1 MTQKKLV
8 VTNGSGYEVR
18 TRINEAV
25 ESLVTDYS
33 GSVDPS
39 TTGNAFPFMKW
50 ADTGNNL
57 VKQRNSANDAWVT
70 IGKIVNGSYVLY
82 PGAGTASGAIK
93 TKGIATIA
101 SSAGVVTL
109 TEESNSFI
117 VTGTEAV
124 TSITGWVS
132 GQVTI
137 YWAASRTITH
147 NATALKL
154 QNNANRTVQIGDI
167 SRFEMTA
174 NGALEIGHF
183 PATASSSPSGADAPG
198 YFWRDIPFTQSPKT
212 KILTPNRLRINIGS
226 SGYALEAQQTFDV
239 NQYASWDT
247 KAASWQA
254 NKAYAVNYCVI
265 PPTPNGYIYRCVTAG
280 TSSTLTPSFPVTLGQ
295 TCNDGNVVWICQLDY
310 AYTPQIGTRAAS
322 TAYTLGNLVR
332 PATVNG
338 YVYKCTT
345 AGTTAATAPT
355 FPTIP
360 GSTVTD
366 GTVVWTCQAGH
377 NRAGRDF
384 YIYACQPTSGT
395 VPIILLSDNATIPL
409 RYSASSSR
417 KIGGFHCLCADV
429 GTISS
434 HTLTGYK
441 AGDILPAS
449 VWDLNNRPISA
460 PEGMVY
466 DANTDMWVDIY
477 LASVQGSQLAS
488 VYNAATAD
496 GASSPK
502 AFHWYN
508 GTDWMTQIKKK
519 LMTQRDFVSA
529 SLGSNQGTNIAGS
542 ADPNTTGGHSDTAG
556 RRMISNIG
564 CEDMCGTLWQWG
576 SEPGGSNTGASWAN
590 TFDGN
595 DTGVGGQ
602 HYQAPCRA
610 LLGGFWGRGAGCGS
624 RASYWNNGP
633 LYLNS
638 VCGLRGCAE
647 PLRGA

>member
-1 MTQKKLV
+1 MTQKNLV
-8 VTNGSGYEVR
+8 VTNGSGYVVR

-198 YFWRDIPFTQSPKT
+198 YFRRDIPFTQSPKT
-212 KILTPNRLRINIGS
+212 KILTPNRLWINIGS

-247 KAASWQA
+247 NAASWQA
-254 NKAYAVNYCVI
+254 NKAYAVNDCVI

-295 TCNDGNVVWICQLDY
+295 TCKDGNVVWICQLDY

-322 TAYTLGNLVR
+322 TAYTLGTLVR

-355 FPTIP
+355 FPTVP

-366 GTVVWTCQAGH
+366 GTVVWTCQVGH

-384 YIYACQPTSGT
+384 YIYACQPTSGI

-449 VWDLNNRPISA
+449 VWDLNNRPVCQ

-466 DANTDMWVDIY
+466 DANTNRWVDIY
-477 LASVQGSQLAS
+477 LASVQSGKLAS
-488 VYNAATAD
+488 VFGGVIAD
-496 GASSPK
+496 GTSSP
-502 AFHWYN
+502 AFHWYK
-508 GTDWMTQIKKK
+508 GSEWMAQVGKN
-519 LMTQRDFVSA
+519 LLTQREFISA
-529 SLGSNQGTNIAGS
+529 SLGSNQGTNILGS
-542 ADPNTTGGHSDTAG
+542 ADPNTTGAHVDTANK
-556 RRMISNIG
+556 RMISNIG
-564 CEDMCGTLWQWG
+564 CEDMCGALWQWG
-576 SEPGGSNTGASWAN
+576 CETGGPYSSAAYAN
-590 TFDGN
+590 AYDAN
-595 DTGVGGQ
+595 DSGVAGQ
-602 HYQAPCRA
+602 HYNAPNRT
-610 LLGGFWGRGAGCGS
+610 LFGGACSDAAACGS
-624 RASYWNNGP
+624 RCSSWAWGP
-633 LYLNS
+633 LALYS
-638 VCGLRGCAE
+638 YCGLRGCAE

>member
-1 MTQKKLV
+1 MSQNPIV
-8 VTNGSGYEVR
+8 VNNGSGASVR
-18 TRINEAV
+18 QGFNGAIDSIA
-25 ESLVTDYS
+25 SFYS
-33 GSVDPS
+33 GTTDPATMAPS
-39 TTGNAFPFMKW
+39 SARPFMIW
-50 ADTGNNL
+50 ADEGNEL
-57 VKQRNSANDAWVT
+57 VKQRNSANSAWVT
-70 IGKIVNGSYVLY
+70 VGKIVNGV
-82 PGAGTASGAIK
+82 
-93 TKGIATIA
+93 
-101 SSAGVVTL
+101 
-109 TEESNSFI
+109 FI
-117 VTGTEAV
+117 FDK
-124 TSITGWVS
+124 S
-132 GQVTI
+132 
-137 YWAASRTITH
+137 
-147 NATALKL
+147 ATADKL
-154 QNNANRTVQIGDI
+154 VTPRNINGVAFDGSQDI
-167 SRFEMTA
+167 TINTLA
-174 NGALEIGHF
+174 AG
-183 PATASSSPSGADAPG
+183 APG
-198 YFWRDIPFTQSPKT
+198 YFRRDIPFAQSLNT
-212 KILTPNRLRINIGS
+212 KILTPNRLWITIGS
-226 SGYALEAQQTFDV
+226 SGYALETQQTFDV

-247 KAASWQA
+247 NAASWQA
-254 NKAYAVNYCVI
+254 NKAYAVNDCVI

-280 TSSTLTPSFPVTLGQ
+280 TSSALTPSFPVTLGQ
-295 TCNDGNVVWICQLDY
+295 TYNDGNVVWICQLDY
-310 AYTPQIGTRAAS
+310 AYTPSIGTRVSS
-322 TAYTLGNLVR
+322 TAYTVGTLVR

-355 FPTIP
+355 FPTVP
-360 GSTVTD
+360 GNTVTD
-366 GTVVWTCQAGH
+366 GTVVWTCQVGH

-384 YIYACQPTSGT
+384 YIYACQPTSGI

-429 GTISS
+429 GTISIHS
-434 HTLTGYK
+434 LTGYK

-508 GTDWMTQIKKK
+508 GTDWMTKIKKK

-529 SLGSNQGTNIAGS
+529 SLGSNQGTNIAGG

-576 SEPGGSNTGASWAN
+576 SEPGGSNTGTSWAN
-590 TFDGN
+590 AFDGN

-602 HYQAPCRA
+602 HYQAPFRA
-610 LLGGFWGRGAGCGS
+610 LLGGSWGAGAHCGS
-624 RASYWNNGP
+624 RASGWDNGP
-633 LYLNS
+633 LRLGS
-638 VCGLRGCAE
+638 DCGLRGCAE